1 MNNKK
6 KKIKRVIFAYYL
18 TIERWK
24 IKWSRNSLSKKKKKK
39 NSFIFILISQDKK
52 ILYFP
57 YQNKTKPNS
66 CKLLQETVKHT
77 NRSLWIYSNN
87 YRAIYYRRANY

>member
-39 NSFIFILISQDKK
+39 TVLFSYWLVRTKKYYISLTKIRLNQIAVNCYKK
-52 ILYFP
+52 L
-57 YQNKTKPNS
+57 
-66 CKLLQETVKHT
+66 
-77 NRSLWIYSNN
+77 
-87 YRAIYYRRANY
+87 